1 MNPYI
6 LFLAAFALW
15 YVPGALALTKINYS
29 FKNIELVKI
38 QSTYIDLGV
47 KMIVDNKT
55 NKSLDIKSV
64 SLWIYLDAV
73 FITEMLVK
81 DIYLSA
87 KSTQTIGAI
96 FRIDKNKVPNTL
108 WSSFINKSFKNSTIT
123 FKGLVRSDGRPYPFI
138 VEMTVKDLIEYTIN

>member
-1 MNPYI
+1 
-6 LFLAAFALW
+6 
-15 YVPGALALTKINYS
+15 
-29 FKNIELVKI
+29 
-38 QSTYIDLGV
+38 
-47 KMIVDNKT
+47 
-55 NKSLDIKSV
+55 
-64 SLWIYLDAV
+64 
-73 FITEMLVK
+73 MLVK

-96 FRIDKNKVPNTL
+96 FRIDKHKVPNTL